1 MADQATWRKN
11 LPEGFDGRHGDGKE
25 WDSEISVQPILWSTV
40 AITVS
45 FVFAL
50 GFCWALI
57 GFLDSMQ
64 PEVEVSPIA
73 EANER
78 RLPPSPWI
86 QPSPEMELD
95 AWLEQV
101 NEQITTYGWV
111 DALDDRVHIPVDR
124 AMELVLAERGD
135 GAAATAPANLTPA
148 SVEPA
153 QDPPVDVPVGESE
166 SDTSGDDNAAEP
178 GDSNA

>member
-25 WDSEISVQPILWSTV
+25 WDSEISVKPILWSTV
-40 AITVS
+40 AIVVS

-57 GFLDSMQ
+57 GFLDSKQ

-78 RLPPSPWI
+78 RLPARPWI
-86 QPSPEMELD
+86 QPKPEMELD
-95 AWLEQV
+95 AWLAQV
-101 NEQITTYGWV
+101 NEQLTTYGWV
-111 DALDDRVHIPVDR
+111 DPLDERVRIPVKR
-124 AMELVLAERGD
+124 AMELVLAERGH
-135 GAAATAPANLTPA
+135 GAATTPA
-148 SVEPA
+148 TPAAIEPG
-153 QDPPVDVPVGESE
+153 QDPPVDVPVDESA
-166 SDTSGDDNAAEP
+166 SDDTSGDENSAAEP

>member
-1 MADQATWRKN
+1 MADQATWRKD

-25 WDSEISVQPILWSTV
+25 WDSEISVKPILWSTV
-40 AITVS
+40 AIAVS
-45 FVFAL
+45 FIFAL

-57 GFLDSMQ
+57 GFLDSKQ
-64 PEVEVSPIA
+64 PEVEISPIA

-101 NEQITTYGWV
+101 NEQLTTYGWV
-111 DALDDRVHIPVDR
+111 DSLDERVHIPVAR
-124 AMELVLAERGD
+124 AMELVLAER
-135 GAAATAPANLTPA
+135 AESRAATP
-148 SVEPA
+148 SVIEPA

-166 SDTSGDDNAAEP
+166 SDTSGTENGAAEP